1 MKKMFAVVLAVT
13 LLIGASAWPVS
24 AAEAAVSVYI
34 DAPAQIE
41 PNETVPVALYVNG
54 DEVGGVQ
61 GTIVYRTDE
70 VEFLNV
76 VLRDDVKLL
85 GNNEDVTVAVDNGVG
100 QIKFVVTSNVVG
112 GNAPADAWLTANFRM
127 KENESGSKV
136 SIALQN
142 VVISDRTGDHELS
155 AEAAPSA
162 VTRVVTAQNAAV
174 DLKGATIRTSVQSQG
189 IRFESNKATGRDLSG
204 LTEAGVLFFPTQL
217 LYEGQDL
224 TLETVG
230 KNGTV
235 PAVAKVDGTNADDLN
250 KIKGGEAFYATLT
263 NGTTGGRANVKIS
276 VRSYMIINGVTYYSH
291 NDDAKTNVDNG
302 MAGKSLVSV
311 AQAIAQAEIAGGANE
326 DSLNGLQHKI
336 GILTDPEVLTLLT
349 FCRDNIA
356 YLEQ

>member
-1 MKKMFAVVLAVT
+1 MKKMFAVVLAVA
-13 LLIGASAWPVS
+13 LLIGVSVLPASAATTP
-24 AAEAAVSVYI
+24 VSVYI
-34 DAPAQIE
+34 DAPAQIK

-61 GTIVYRTDE
+61 GTILYRTDE

-76 VLRDDVKLL
+76 VLREDVKLL

-112 GNAPADAWLTANFRM
+112 GNAPADAWLIANFRM
-127 KENESGSKV
+127 KENESGSKTSV
-136 SIALQN
+136 ALQN
-142 VVISDRTGDHELS
+142 VIVSDRTGDHEL
-155 AEAAPSA
+155 ATAAASST
-162 VTRVVTAQNAAV
+162 VTRVVTTQNAAV
-174 DLKGATIRTSVQSQG
+174 DLKGATIRTNVQSQG

-235 PAVAKVDGTNADDLN
+235 PAVAKVDATNADALN
-250 KIKGGEAFYATLT
+250 KVKGGEAFYATLT

-276 VRSYMIINGVTYYSH
+276 ARSYMIINGVTYYSH
-291 NDDAKTNVDNG
+291 NDDATTNVTGG

-311 AQAIAQAEIAGGANE
+311 AQAIAAAEIQ
-326 DSLNGLQHKI
+326 NGNLENTLGDVLTKTKP
-336 GILTDPEVLTLLT
+336 LTDEEVLTLLT

-356 YLEQ
+356 YLPQ